1 MAATFNVPL
10 VSVIVPCY
18 NQGRFLH
25 DALRSIRGQSHARVE
40 SILVDDGS
48 TDDTAAHAA
57 TMPWSRY
64 VYQRNVGAPVARN
77 TGLSHSGGEFVVFL
91 DADDRLL
98 PDAIASGLAALSLH
112 PEWGFVTG
120 HVQLIGEDGA
130 ALGVPAQNHGD
141 SPTYIDLLRFNYIWS
156 PGVVMYRREVLGDAP
171 FRSTAEGSAD
181 FELNLR
187 LARQFGFGCHHRV
200 VLEYRQ
206 HRANMSGDARHMLRS
221 AVRVRQAE
229 RRHVR
234 ASGEARQ
241 ALAAGIDIVRADF
254 GERVVEQVKVACRS
268 PRRWPD
274 AVAGLAVPA
283 ALSSR
288 RPCGAIH
295 GRTREIPIRSSRLRI
310 ARRE

>member
-1 MAATFNVPL
+1 MTATFNVPL

-25 DALRSIRGQSHARVE
+25 DALRSIRGQSHVRVE

-48 TDDTAAHAA
+48 TDDTAARAA

-64 VYQRNVGAPVARN
+64 VYQRNAGAPGARN

-98 PDAIASGLAALSLH
+98 PDAIAWGLAALSLH
-112 PEWGFVTG
+112 PEWDFVTG

-130 ALGVPAQNHGD
+130 ARGVPAQNHAD
-141 SPTYIDLLRFNYIWS
+141 PPTYIDLLRFNYIWT
-156 PGVVMYRREVLGDAP
+156 PGVVMYRREVLGVAP
-171 FRSTAEGSAD
+171 FRSTAGGSAD
-181 FELNLR
+181 FDLNLR
-187 LARQFGFGCHHRV
+187 LAREFGFGCHHRV

-206 HRANMSGDARHMLRS
+206 HRTNMSGDARYMLRS

-234 ASGEARQ
+234 ASGEARR
-241 ALAAGIDIVRADF
+241 ALAAGIDIVRASI
-254 GERVVEQVKVACRS
+254 GERVVGQVKAACRS

-274 AVAGLAVPA
+274 AVAGLVCLLRYHPAGLAGLFTA
-283 ALSSR
+283 ALAKFR
-288 RPCGAIH
+288 FGHRA
-295 GRTREIPIRSSRLRI
+295 
-310 ARRE
+310 